1 MRIVVDASALVAI
14 ANGEPEATVMEAV
27 LSTSE
32 PWASSVNI
40 MEAGSAL
47 VLRDGRFTADEF
59 ESWLSEFF
67 IGERE
72 VRAADALAAY
82 LQYGKG
88 VHRAALNM
96 GDCYAY
102 ALAKQMGAPLL
113 YKGNDFVLTDLKSA
127 LQPT

>member
-14 ANGEPEATVMEAV
+14 AKGEPEAAAMEAV

-40 MEAGSAL
+40 VEAGLAL

-59 ESWLSEFF
+59 EAWLSEFF

-88 VHRAALNM
+88 VHRAGLNM
-96 GDCYAY
+96 GDCFAY
-102 ALAKQMGAPLL
+102 ALAKELGAPLL
-113 YKGNDFVLTDLKSA
+113 YKGDDFPFTDIKSA
-127 LQPT
+127 LQPM